1 LDTLHHIAIG
11 TPHLEKMVEFYSK
24 LPGLSFLEWKY
35 DESNGKRSGWFL
47 LQENIILMIEK
58 RTYSKAPEALVLSLK
73 AVDPTILFI
82 DILPPPTSTTEYSF
96 YFEDPD
102 KNTVGYSNY
111 PQPLGE
117 WRKTIFKK

>member
-1 LDTLHHIAIG
+1 
-11 TPHLEKMVEFYSK
+11 MVEFYSK

-35 DESNGKRSGWFL
+35 DESNARRSGWFL
-47 LQENIILMIEK
+47 IQENIILMIEK

-82 DILPPPTSTTEYSF
+82 DKLPPTTSTTEYSF

-111 PQPLGE
+111 PDLLGD
-117 WRKTIFKK
+117 WQKTIFKK

>member
-1 LDTLHHIAIG
+1 LGTLHHIAIG
-11 TPHLEKMVEFYSK
+11 TPHLEEMVEFYSR

-35 DESNGKRSGWFL
+35 DEANAKRSGWIL
-47 LQENIILMIEK
+47 IQENTFLMIEK

-73 AVDPTILFI
+73 GIDPALPSIEK
-82 DILPPPTSTTEYSF
+82 LPPLTSTTEYSF
-96 YFEDPD
+96 YFQDPD

-117 WRKTIFKK
+117 WHKTFFKK

>member
-1 LDTLHHIAIG
+1 
-11 TPHLEKMVEFYSK
+11 MVEFYSK

-35 DESNGKRSGWFL
+35 DESNARRSGWFL
-47 LQENIILMIEK
+47 IQENIILMIEK

-73 AVDPTILFI
+73 AVDPTILLI
-82 DILPPPTSTTEYSF
+82 DKLPQPTSTTEYSF

-111 PQPLGE
+111 PDLLGE
-117 WRKTIFKK
+117 WQKMIFKK